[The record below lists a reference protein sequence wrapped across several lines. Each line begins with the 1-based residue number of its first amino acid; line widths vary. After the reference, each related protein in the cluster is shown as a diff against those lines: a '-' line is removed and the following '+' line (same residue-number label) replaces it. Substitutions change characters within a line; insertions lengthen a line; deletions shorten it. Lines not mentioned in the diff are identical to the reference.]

1 MTSFNQFK
9 SVEKLRELER
19 NPIDLAQEGVLT
31 PKRAEEMVVSGLGIK
46 MLYATER
53 VTHKVVENLFELA
66 EEADVFSKI
75 QDMQAGEVVN
85 RIEGYEC
92 ENRSVLHTA
101 MRDFFDKRN
110 NSPKAKE
117 ATELAYQELE
127 KLKYFLEDVKKQN
140 FTDMVQIGIGGSD
153 LGPRAIY
160 LALEAFKKPDRKA
173 HFISN
178 VDPDDVHKVLA
189 DLDIS
194 KTLFVV
200 VSKSGSTLETLTNE
214 ELVKKYIIER
224 GLCPKDHMVAV
235 TGKGSPMDNP
245 EKYRASFYIWDYIG
259 GRYSVTSMV
268 GCVILAFTLG
278 MEKLLDFLKGAN
290 AMDKLSLS
298 KSPTENLPLMG
309 ALLGIWNRNFLHLP
323 TCAIIPYS
331 QAMVRFTA
339 HLQQLDMESN
349 GKRVNKKGGVVDYE
363 TGPIIWGEPGTNGQH
378 SFYQC
383 IHQGSSIIP
392 LEFIGF
398 KHSQYNDDVLV
409 QGTYSQEKLLS
420 NLFAQSIGLATGKH
434 NDNPNKFFPG
444 NRPNHILLANK
455 CDPFTVGMLLSYFE
469 NKVAFQGFIWDI
481 NSFDQEGVQLG
492 KVLANKI
499 IDLFSKKRKN
509 EEIDSKEFPIGQ
521 TYLKHLEEF

>member
-1 MTSFNQFK
+1 MPSFNQFK

-19 NPIDLAQEGVLT
+19 APLDLTQEGVLS
-31 PKRAEEMVVSGLGIK
+31 PKRVEEMVVSGLGIK

-53 VTHKVVENLFELA
+53 VNNKVIDNLFNLA
-66 EEADVFSKI
+66 EEADVFTKI
-75 QDMQAGEVVN
+75 QDMQAGEVMN
-85 RIEGYEC
+85 RIEGYDC

-110 NSPKAKE
+110 TSPKAKE

-127 KLKYFLEDVKKQN
+127 KLKYFLEEITKQD

-160 LALEAFKKPDRKA
+160 LALEAFKKPERRA

-178 VDPDDVHKVLA
+178 VDPDDAHKVLSE
-189 DLDIS
+189 LDIS

-214 ELVKKYIIER
+214 ELVKKYILER

-268 GCVILAFTLG
+268 GCVILAFSLG
-278 MEKLLDFLKGAN
+278 MEKLLDFLKGAG
-290 AMDKLSLS
+290 AMDKLALS
-298 KSPTENLPLMG
+298 KTREENLPLMG

-349 GKRVNKKGGVVDYE
+349 GKRVNKKGDVVDYE

-383 IHQGSSIIP
+383 IHQGSSVIP
-392 LEFIGF
+392 LEFVGF
-398 KHSQYNDDVLV
+398 KHSQYSDDVLV
-409 QGTYSQEKLLS
+409 QGTFSQEKLLS
-420 NLFAQSIGLATGKH
+420 NLFAQSIGLATGKYS
-434 NDNPNKFFPG
+434 DNPNKFFPG

-455 CDPFTVGMLLSYFE
+455 CDPFTLGALLSYFE
-469 NKVAFQGFIWDI
+469 NKVAFQGFMWNI

-499 IDLFSKKRKN
+499 IDFFAKSRKK
-509 EEIDSKEFPIGQ
+509 EEIDPKEFPVAQ
-521 TYLKHLEEF
+521 SYLHHLEEF